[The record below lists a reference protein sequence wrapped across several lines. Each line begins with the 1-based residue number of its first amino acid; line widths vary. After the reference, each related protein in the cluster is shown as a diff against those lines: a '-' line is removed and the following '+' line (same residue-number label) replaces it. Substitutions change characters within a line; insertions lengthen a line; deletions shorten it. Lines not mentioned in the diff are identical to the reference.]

1 MDGQRGRRLLATVF
15 AVVVTTA
22 PVVVAG
28 STAAQAADT
37 FTCPGPGSIFVHG
50 TDGLQYRY
58 PLNNPGRATVAH
70 GTRGAS
76 TGRSW
81 TTYPKVVG
89 GANGRIYGINGDGL
103 WQYRWNGSSYE
114 TNPATLEQRWRVSPS
129 FTLYASNA
137 AYRNRITVDEIGDIY
152 LIDGNGALRWYRYDE
167 AGGVFTINRTI
178 DTGWLQYDLLV
189 AAGPGVLYSRTPSGA
204 LYRSRFEPTS
214 QRWIIKEQRIA
225 DGSWNG
231 FTKGIT
237 SNGGDTLNGIQE
249 DGDIFHYRWVE
260 DENRWAV
267 HAVDFGNAWNSFPNV
282 YPLTDTC
289 KLTDRK
295 TPARPDTPIQ
305 QNSPTV
311 AIQRPTTGQ
320 GSGAIEYVYTS
331 NVGLLLHGYQAD
343 PDEFG
348 GVVWRALPADNVYSG
363 RPSLVVDPDDNTRLF
378 AQKTDSDAWSFTR
391 QAASTSFGP
400 AFNLGGALKSRP
412 AAARLSDKATVA
424 FGLDASGAL
433 WGRHYD
439 TTSKDLL
446 VWRKLGGGGLTGELT
461 LVAGSDRKVTIFA
474 LDADGT
480 PVTATYQDGTLSA
493 WTELG
498 GSGFTA
504 SPAVIKLPGQIL
516 QVFARS
522 ADGRVLT
529 QKQTLANTFPGT
541 WTPVGDF
548 ISAGP
553 PVAVLDPPTG
563 RLVVVARGEGNEIYR
578 VVETAIGSETW
589 GDWLDLSPDDADPA
603 ISEPTLT
610 EYEGAGGESY
620 LIAFRGPNEVHRVYT
635 RDLGSSPAARKKA
648 ARKKAAKA
656 EPKFTAHQ
664 LPTPAR

>member
-1 MDGQRGRRLLATVF
+1 MVGKRGRWLLATVS
-15 AVVVTTA
+15 AVVVTT
-22 PVVVAG
+22 VSTVAVG
-28 STAAQAADT
+28 GTAAQAADT
-37 FTCPGPGSIFVHG
+37 FTCSGPGSIFAHG
-50 TDGLQYRY
+50 SDGLQYRY
-58 PLNNPGRATVAH
+58 PLNNPGTSSVAH
-70 GTRGAS
+70 GSPGPS

-89 GANGRIYGINGDGL
+89 GANGRIYGINGEGL
-103 WQYRWNGSSYE
+103 WQYRWNGSGYA
-114 TNPATLEQRWRVSPS
+114 TNPATNEQRWRVSTS
-129 FTLYASNA
+129 FTQYATNA

-152 LIDGNGALRWYRYDE
+152 LIDGSGALRWYRYDE
-167 AGGVFTINRTI
+167 ASGVFTINRSI
-178 DTGWLQYDLLV
+178 DIGWLKYDLLV
-189 AAGPGVLYSRTPSGA
+189 AAGPGVLYSRTPAGE
-204 LYRSRFEPTS
+204 LYRSRFEPVS

-225 DGSWNG
+225 DGTWNA

-267 HAVDFGNAWNSFPNV
+267 AGVDFGNAWNGFANV

-289 KLTDRK
+289 RLTDRK
-295 TPARPDTPIQ
+295 TPARPATPIQ

-311 AIQRPTTGQ
+311 AIQRPPTGT
-320 GSGAIEYVYTS
+320 GLGAIEYAYTD
-331 NVGLLLHGYQAD
+331 NIGRLRHGYQTN
-343 PDEFG
+343 PDQFAS
-348 GVVWRALPADNVYSG
+348 VLWTALPADNAYSG
-363 RPSLVVDPDDNTRLF
+363 RPSLVVDPDDNVRLF
-378 AQKTDSDAWSFTR
+378 AQNTDSDVWSFTR
-391 QAASTSFGP
+391 QAPPSTSFGP
-400 AFNLGGALKSRP
+400 AFNLAGALRSRP

-446 VWRKLGGGGLTGELT
+446 VWRKLGGTGLTGELT
-461 LVAGSDRKVTIFA
+461 LVAGTDRKVTIFA

-504 SPAVIKLPGQIL
+504 SPAVVKLPGQLL
-516 QVFARS
+516 QVFARA

-529 QKQTLANTFPGT
+529 QKQVSGNAFSGT

-553 PVAVLDPPTG
+553 PVALLDSPTG
-563 RLVVVARGEGNEIYR
+563 QFGVFARGEGNEIYR
-578 VVETAIGSETW
+578 VFETATGSGTW
-589 GDWLDLSPDDADPA
+589 GDWRDLSPDDIDPA
-603 ISEPTLT
+603 SSEPTLT
-610 EYEGAGGESY
+610 EYQGTGGASY
-620 LIAFRGPNEVHRVYT
+620 LIAFRGPNDTHRVYT
-635 RDLGSSPAARKKA
+635 RDLVSSPAARKKA
-648 ARKKAAKA
+648 RP
-656 EPKFTAHQ
+656 EFTAHQ